1 MHEQREKEKKVVG
14 KKKREKKG
22 TCVGCLHC
30 GKCKHLVE
38 YLIFSTLKKNDM
50 MSLIHCVLEGAF
62 VDFQFRRRWRL
73 VIKDIKE
80 ITSKSLPEY

>member
-1 MHEQREKEKKVVG
+1 
-14 KKKREKKG
+14 
-22 TCVGCLHC
+22 
-30 GKCKHLVE
+30 
-38 YLIFSTLKKNDM
+38 M